1 MFPVHTKSTCFW
13 SDIAAELVGSES
25 IRQTEVSRRLNR
37 FGSPH
42 LRLPFRAVWFFS
54 TNVLDDLEHIGARLK
69 AARQTAGLSVEDVSF
84 RTQLPRSV
92 LLALEGED
100 FSAFAS
106 PVYAK
111 SFLAQYSDFLNVDA
125 HPWLDAIEPG
135 SFVAGDQLGRLVEAP
150 EFPLAEKSIDVERRG
165 GGWSVLGLLALSTA
179 MVFAAIQ
186 GYKFFEVRF
195 ADETRPPSIDSVP
208 AVMPIPRVS
217 ERSFGRKP
225 GVERED
231 EELSNAPPRAI
242 IVR

>member
-1 MFPVHTKSTCFW
+1 M
-13 SDIAAELVGSES
+13 
-25 IRQTEVSRRLNR
+25 
-37 FGSPH
+37 
-42 LRLPFRAVWFFS
+42 RLPFRVVWFFS
-54 TNVLDDLEHIGARLK
+54 INVLDDLEHIGARLR
-69 AARQTAGLSVEDVSF
+69 AARQAAGLSVEDVSF

-100 FSAFAS
+100 FSTFAS

-111 SFLAQYSDFLNVDA
+111 SFLMQYSDFLNVDA

-135 SFVAGDQLGRLVEAP
+135 SFVAGDQLGRGVEAP
-150 EFPLAEKSIDVERRG
+150 EFPLAETGLDEARRG
-165 GGWSVLGLLALSTA
+165 GGWPVFGWLALSA
-179 MVFAAIQ
+179 AVVFAAIQ

-195 ADETRPPSIDSVP
+195 AEETRPAPVENVP
-208 AVMPIPRVS
+208 AMMPVPRVS

-231 EELSNAPPRAI
+231 EESSNAPPHAI